1 VIRITTDFE
10 KYLDNYIKVII
21 KKGLNLQPE
30 QRLLIMS
37 AFDPGVSQE
46 LSGFIRQIVGEAYKS
61 GAKFVEVMWRDDEIE
76 LMKFKY
82 GN

>member
-1 VIRITTDFE
+1 
-10 KYLDNYIKVII
+10 
-21 KKGLNLQPE
+21 
-30 QRLLIMS
+30 MS